1 MKYLKLFEDY
11 KYKGDIRVKLL
22 GNNDLWDASNN
33 EFGISNIKYTILS
46 HDSNKQVIYVAT
58 LTKADDCQE
67 IQISTLDYEF
77 FKGNLVMYSEVGSH
91 LWDKEIE
98 LFKKLGGQF
107 GYLNFCKLDSGT
119 EVGKT
124 DHRKWFEIVG

>member
-1 MKYLKLFEDY
+1 MKYLRLFEDY

-77 FKGNLVMYSEVGSH
+77 FKGHLGMYSEVGSH

>member
-1 MKYLKLFEDY
+1 MKHLKLFEDY
-11 KYKGDIRVKLL
+11 KYKGVIRVKLL
-22 GNNDLWDASNN
+22 GNNDLWDVSNN
-33 EFGISNIKYTILS
+33 EFEISNIKYTILS
-46 HDSNKQVIYVAT
+46 HDSSIQVIYVAT
-58 LTKADDCQE
+58 GNTNVKGQE
-67 IQISTLDYEF
+67 IEISTLNYKF
-77 FKGNLVMYSEVGSH
+77 FDGHLGMYSEVGSH

-107 GYLNFCKLDSGT
+107 GYLNFCRLDNGT